1 MNLEVIYQS
10 LFLLQ
15 GAPGPVGAPGLPG
28 SVGNQVR
35 RPIACVSL
43 LIWLKCL

>member
-43 LIWLKCL
+43 